1 MVEERLVPFILS
13 SVLDVT
19 FVYVCVCADVF
30 QVVQPLLWPRN
41 VQVYPPSPDDCWGWL
56 PVTFDH
62 KNEEMN
68 VKSTCC

>member
-41 VQVYPPSPDDCWGWL
+41 VQVY
-56 PVTFDH
+56 
-62 KNEEMN
+62 
-68 VKSTCC
+68 